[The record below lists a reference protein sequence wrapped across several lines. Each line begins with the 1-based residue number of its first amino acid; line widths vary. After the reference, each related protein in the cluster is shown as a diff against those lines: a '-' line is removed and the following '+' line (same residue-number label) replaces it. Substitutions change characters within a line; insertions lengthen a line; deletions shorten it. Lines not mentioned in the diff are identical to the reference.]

1 MKGSVH
7 LLIMTLFGP
16 TYTAVELNPP
26 SFTGAVGK

>member
-16 TYTAVELNPP
+16 TYTAVKTRL
-26 SFTGAVGK
+26 SFTSAVGK